1 MLRQIK
7 WWLQNEPIAKNGVLP
22 VTTLFF
28 GNFVLV
34 KEPLSWLDVL
44 ATQMPIIVL
53 FVNAGV
59 LFDGTFSLW
68 VSLKIVAKL
77 LIWNNLNL
85 FKPFKT

>member
-1 MLRQIK
+1 MNVPIE

-28 GNFVLV
+28 GNFVSV

-59 LFDGTFSLW
+59 LFEGTFSLW
-68 VSLKIVAKL
+68 VSLKKKL
-77 LIWNNLNL
+77 QSC
-85 FKPFKT
+85 